1 MLMLFRVFL
10 LLVAFLACAVPASA
24 EKRIA
29 LTFDD
34 VPRGPGTFM
43 TTQERTDRLIAALRQ
58 AGVSQAAFF
67 VNPGNLEQEW
77 GRDGAAHIDAYVAA
91 GHVIAN
97 HSYSHGWLRTTDAAA
112 YVTDIDRATL
122 WLQVRPGYRPWYR
135 FPFLDEGGED
145 VAKRDVV
152 RGALAAR
159 HLSNGYVT
167 VDSFDWYLDQLLGQ
181 AARDGRQVDRAAL
194 HDLYVEMLVENAE
207 FQERVAH
214 DALGRSPA
222 HVMLLHETDIAAL
235 FIADAVAALKARG
248 WQIVTA
254 DEAYRDPIAATEP
267 DTTNLGGG
275 RVTALASLRGR
286 PASELAVPLN
296 NQAAVG
302 RLFNTRVLHQA
313 EAP

>member
-1 MLMLFRVFL
+1 MKLFRVLL
-10 LLVAFLACAVPASA
+10 LLVAVLACAVPASA
-24 EKRIA
+24 EKRIV

-67 VNPGNLEQEW
+67 VNPGNLEREW

-97 HSYSHGWLRTTDAAA
+97 HSYSHGWLRSTDTAA
-112 YVTDIDRATL
+112 YVTDIDRATA
-122 WLQVRPGYRPWYR
+122 WLQNRPGYRPWYR

-145 VAKRDVV
+145 VAKRDAV
-152 RGALAAR
+152 RAALAAR
-159 HLSNGYVT
+159 HISNGYVT
-167 VDSFDWYLDQLLGQ
+167 VDSYDWFLDVLIGR
-181 AARDGRQVDRAAL
+181 AAQEGREIDRAAL
-194 HDLYVEMLVENAE
+194 RDLYVEMLVGTAE
-207 FQERVAH
+207 FQDGVARS
-214 DALGRSPA
+214 ALGRAPA
-222 HVMLLHETDIAAL
+222 QVMLLHETDIAAL

-248 WQIVTA
+248 WTIITA

-267 DTTNLGGG
+267 DTTYLGGG
-275 RVTALASLRGR
+275 RVTALASLTGR
-286 PASELAVPLN
+286 PAAELSTPLN
-296 NQAAVG
+296 QEPNVQQM
-302 RLFNTRVLHQA
+302 FNTRVLHQA